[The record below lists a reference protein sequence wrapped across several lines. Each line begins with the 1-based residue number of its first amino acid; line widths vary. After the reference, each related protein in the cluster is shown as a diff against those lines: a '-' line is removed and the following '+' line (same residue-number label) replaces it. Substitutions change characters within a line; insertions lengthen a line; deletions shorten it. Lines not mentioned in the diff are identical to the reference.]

1 MDKMYSNTHTEFPV
15 QEIITPQIVP
25 APVEINH
32 SIYNINKVAPPIPRV
47 NRVFEPLYP
56 SQKVVTVNQPV
67 PTTQSIQVQQVV
79 PQISKIT
86 EVQSPPQISQTIEVK
101 QVVPQ
106 ISKVTQVEAAP
117 QISQRIYVPEPE
129 PKIISTSQIV
139 SPPQVLPE
147 TQTTQVNPSKVLPPK
162 YLPKIRGETQVLP
175 TKVLPVI
182 DRGTRASSAIETIP
196 SNALMQ
202 LTSSQMPLT
211 SQEVVNV
218 PVSAINEPI
227 TSQINLIPKV
237 TQITQVT
244 EVKNVPYTH
253 VNQASDVIAFKSE
266 THEITENVPNKVFNT
281 NSYEI
286 NV

>member
-1 MDKMYSNTHTEFPV
+1 M
-15 QEIITPQIVP
+15 
-25 APVEINH
+25 
-32 SIYNINKVAPPIPRV
+32 
-47 NRVFEPLYP
+47 
-56 SQKVVTVNQPV
+56 
-67 PTTQSIQVQQVV
+67 
-79 PQISKIT
+79 
-86 EVQSPPQISQTIEVK
+86 
-101 QVVPQ
+101 
-106 ISKVTQVEAAP
+106 
-117 QISQRIYVPEPE
+117 
-129 PKIISTSQIV
+129 
-139 SPPQVLPE
+139 
-147 TQTTQVNPSKVLPPK
+147 NPSKVLPPK
-162 YLPKIRGETQVLP
+162 YLPKIKGETQVLP

-196 SNALMQ
+196 SNALKQ

-227 TSQINLIPKV
+227 TSQMNLIPKV